1 MVRQKLQM
9 DLEEHI
15 KALREYDLS
24 TDKIKPEQID
34 DKDVVVLLKNSNT
47 EMAMSQQIPYA
58 NLLDRTRYFTNRGH
72 AFKLETV
79 EAV

>member
-1 MVRQKLQM
+1 MLDQIIFATYCFGIGAIGVNMVRQKLQM

-47 EMAMSQQIPYA
+47 EMAMS
-58 NLLDRTRYFTNRGH
+58 
-72 AFKLETV
+72 
-79 EAV
+79 